1 MATIYDLKPG
11 FQKLLRPCVD
21 RLARS
26 GVTPNQVTVA
36 ALVMSVLAGAA
47 IALWPCSPWPL
58 LALPVVLLARMA
70 LNAVDGMLAREHAL
84 TSPLGAILNEVG
96 DVTADAALYLPL
108 GLAPALDARLV
119 VAAVVVAGLT
129 ELVGVTAAT
138 VGASRRYDGPMGKS
152 DRAFWFS
159 LVAVGVAAWPSG
171 ARWMNALVAG
181 IAFGSAVTVV
191 NRTRAALREI
201 RG

>member
-21 RLARS
+21 RLAVA

-47 IALWPCSPWPL
+47 IALWPRSPLPL

-70 LNAVDGMLAREHAL
+70 LNAVDGMLAREHGL

-96 DVTADAALYLPL
+96 DVAADAALYLPL
-108 GLAPALDARLV
+108 GLVPALDARLV
-119 VAAVVVAGLT
+119 VAAVVVAGLA

-159 LVAVGVAAWPSG
+159 LVAVGVAVWPSG
-171 ARWMNALVAG
+171 ARWMNALGRVP
-181 IAFGSAVTVV
+181 GSHICTFAEW
-191 NRTRAALREI
+191 ADREYPNI
-201 RG
+201 